1 MIKQALNYIYIH
13 WFFITTSLTIL
24 VIIASLSPVTAL
36 DGLDKSDKLF
46 HIIAY
51 FSLSFP
57 TAFRKKYS
65 YILIFIWFFL
75 FGVTI
80 EAIQPYFERNYELDD
95 IFANS
100 LGALLGIFFAD
111 LIKKYYSY

>member
-13 WFFITTSLTIL
+13 WFLITTLLTIL
-24 VIIASLSPVTAL
+24 VIIASLSPVNSL
-36 DGLDKSDKLF
+36 SGLNRSDKLF
-46 HIIAY
+46 HVLAY
-51 FSLSFP
+51 SSLSFP
-57 TAFRKKYS
+57 SAFRRKYS

-80 EAIQPYFERNYELDD
+80 EAIQPYFERNYELND

-100 LGALLGIFFAD
+100 LGTLLGIFFAD